1 MAKSRSKRT
10 TITREAAD
18 KFSRKLEQLPPKK
31 KTELT
36 PKELIFENSQ
46 QFDSLLERNYEY
58 DDLVDLLKEDGIQ
71 ISKATLRQYLSE
83 ARKSRNNQDE
93 ATADKAHLQPSANQA
108 GDPTQEPEDKSVKVT
123 QQQVSKRESALTPEK
138 EATPK
143 RKKIGKSRL
152 QSDENPTRYP
162 GDLGNPIEMASDL

>member
-1 MAKSRSKRT
+1 MAKSKSKRT

-18 KFSRKLEQLPPKK
+18 KFSRKLEQLPDKK

-46 QFDSLLERNYEY
+46 QLDSLLERNYEY
-58 DDLVDLLKEDGIQ
+58 DDLIDLLKEDGIQ

-83 ARKSRNNQDE
+83 ARKSRNNQNE
-93 ATADKAHLQPSANQA
+93 ATVDKAHLPTSANQA
-108 GDPTQEPEDKSVKVT
+108 GKLAQETEDKSVKGT
-123 QQQVSKRESALTPEK
+123 QQRVSQKESAPTPEK

-143 RKKIGKSRL
+143 RKKLGKSRL
-152 QSDENPTRYP
+152 QSDENVTRYP
-162 GDLGNPIEMASDL
+162 GDFGKPIEMTPEL

>member
-18 KFSRKLEQLPPKK
+18 KFSRKLEQLPDKK

-46 QFDSLLERNYEY
+46 QLDSLLERNYEY
-58 DDLVDLLKEDGIQ
+58 SDLIEILKEDGIQ
-71 ISKATLRQYLSE
+71 ISKTTLRQYLSE
-83 ARKSRNNQDE
+83 ARKVRNNQDE
-93 ATADKAHLQPSANQA
+93 ATEIAQEAEDNSAEVAHQK
-108 GDPTQEPEDKSVKVT
+108 D
-123 QQQVSKRESALTPEK
+123 SKKESAPIPEK
-138 EATPK
+138 EVAPK

-152 QSDENPTRYP
+152 TSDENATRYP
-162 GDLGNPIEMASDL
+162 GDLGKPIEMAPDL

>member
-18 KFSRKLEQLPPKK
+18 KFSRKLEQLPDKK

-46 QFDSLLERNYEY
+46 QLDSLLERNYEY
-58 DDLVDLLKEDGIQ
+58 DDLIEILKEDGIQ
-71 ISKATLRQYLSE
+71 ISKTTLRQYLSE
-83 ARKSRNNQDE
+83 ARKARNNQNE
-93 ATADKAHLQPSANQA
+93 ATEIA
-108 GDPTQEPEDKSVKVT
+108 QEPRDN
-123 QQQVSKRESALTPEK
+123 SAEVAHQKDSARGSAPIPEK
-138 EATPK
+138 EVAPK

-152 QSDENPTRYP
+152 KSDENATRYP
-162 GDLGNPIEMASDL
+162 GDHGKPIEMASDL